1 MSHVCV
7 PPTYCCEENTRS
19 AGCIVISTSCMI
31 ANSLQQAFFLVHD
44 STPVDS
50 PRRRA
55 CGQYELSLRVL
66 IPKEDMASS
75 AITTLSER
83 LLFAKEE
90 SEEMMDVIEQ
100 IGYLSCAAGNRECFR
115 HTGAVALLAS
125 KLSSK
130 KPLFLRNALWC
141 LGNLIVENVS
151 SIQGLIK
158 DIGFVKRVIQ
168 LTRSTDKIVAE
179 SATRVIFSLTSYA
192 TPQKLLIEHQVLPAL
207 LRLIDGRSDAPTNRN
222 ATMYAAMAM
231 TNLCYFPEPRA
242 ELWREIPRV
251 LMSALRSECD
261 YCRCFCVSALGNL
274 AMRNGF
280 YQEQIREEGGIP
292 LLITQL
298 RDEQNSGVP
307 ATAITECMQLHV
319 LTAIANLSMN
329 NDLNQ
334 REVARCDGLRTM
346 VVLLRSTLAS
356 ITQAALRAIGNTVSD
371 VPALQDGLRASGI
384 LPLVLS
390 MCRSPDD
397 GIKICSLQALG
408 HCMHGNDD
416 VKVALQRM
424 GALEHFGALLSNPT
438 PIVRELAVMGMGD
451 MCIGITDIKAIV
463 LRESGAQM
471 CALLEGWHAP
481 EVQQATMRTVAMLCY
496 NAEAQLELLEMG
508 FMSRV
513 CDIMQYSPLVGIL
526 EDCGKT
532 VQMMMRSNQEMKVV
546 SLSCGILPA
555 SISALY
561 NGTDASHKPVLKALW
576 HLLQNERVK
585 TVAKG
590 EGVCPALL
598 HVKQSYNP
606 AVRKLAQ
613 SVFMLF
619 SENTEYW

>member
-1 MSHVCV
+1 M
-7 PPTYCCEENTRS
+7 
-19 AGCIVISTSCMI
+19 ISTSCMI
-31 ANSLQQAFFLVHD
+31 SNSLQQAFFLVHD

-66 IPKEDMASS
+66 IPKEELANS
-75 AITTLSER
+75 AIVTLSER

-115 HTGAVALLAS
+115 HTGAVVLMAS
-125 KLSSK
+125 KLVSK
-130 KPLFLRNALWC
+130 KPMFLRNALWC
-141 LGNLIVENVS
+141 LGNLIVENATAV
-151 SIQGLIK
+151 QGLLK
-158 DIGFVKRVIQ
+158 DTQFLKRIIQ
-168 LTRSTDKIVAE
+168 LTRSTDLIVAE
-179 SATRVIFSLTSYA
+179 SATRLIFSLTSYV
-192 TPQKLLIEHQVLPAL
+192 TPQRILIQNQVLPAM
-207 LRLIDGRSDAPTNRN
+207 LRLLDRRSDAPENRN

-231 TNLCYFPEPRA
+231 TNLCHCPEPRA

-251 LMSALRSECD
+251 LMGALTSECD
-261 YCRCFCVSALGNL
+261 FCRCFCVSALSNL
-274 AMRNGF
+274 SMRNGF

-298 RDEQNSGVP
+298 RGEENAGAP
-307 ATAITECMQLHV
+307 ATAVAECMQLHV

-346 VVLLRSTLAS
+346 VTLLRSTLAS
-356 ITQAALRAIGNTVSD
+356 VTQAALRAIGNVVSG
-371 VPALQDGLRASGI
+371 VAALQDGLRASGI
-384 LPLVLS
+384 LPLLLS

-397 GIKICSLQALG
+397 GIKICALQTCG
-408 HCMHGNDD
+408 HCMSGNDD

-424 GALEHFGALLSNPT
+424 GALEHFGALLSCPT

-451 MCIGITDIKAIV
+451 MCIGIEDIKAIV
-463 LRESGAQM
+463 LRESGPQL
-471 CALLEGWHAP
+471 CELLEGWHAP

-496 NAEAQLELLEMG
+496 SAEAQLELLELG

-513 CDIMQYSPLVGIL
+513 CDLMQFSPLVGIL

-532 VQMMMRSNQEMKVV
+532 VQMMMRSNAEMKVI

-561 NGTDASHKPVLKALW
+561 NGTDASHKPILKALW
-576 HLLQNERVK
+576 HLLQNEKVK
-585 TVAKG
+585 GVAKE
-590 EGVCPALL
+590 EGVVPALL
-598 HVKQSYNP
+598 HVKQSYN
-606 AVRKLAQ
+606 ASVRKLAQ
-613 SVFMLF
+613 GVFMLF